1 MSFRFATGVLVAAL
15 LGPTVSSAQRAP
27 LVGTVAPSAIGPA
40 APQPAPIGGLRT
52 TPLPS
57 GRAPGSGTTV
67 RGWADLR
74 VIDAPLPRAGVV
86 IDPAERAPLRPQ
98 WTPTYEKPTWVRD
111 STAEPS
117 VMWRSLIV
125 RDVVCNLAGSC
136 TPRTSRV
143 RAGWIARC
151 DCYAFADGLGRIWMV
166 ERR

>member
-1 MSFRFATGVLVAAL
+1 MSVRLATIAMVAL
-15 LGPTVSSAQRAP
+15 LCISSRAAAQRPP

-40 APQPAPIGGLRT
+40 VPQPAPIGGLRT

-57 GRAPGSGTTV
+57 GRAPGTGAAL

-86 IDPAERAPLRPQ
+86 VEPAERAPLRPQ
-98 WTPTYEKPTWVRD
+98 WTPTYDKPTWVRD

-117 VMWRSLIV
+117 ALWRSLIV
-125 RDVVCNLAGSC
+125 RDVVCNFSGSC
-136 TPRTSRV
+136 IPRTSRV

-151 DCYAFADGLGRIWMV
+151 DCYAFADGLGRVWMV